1 MHSGGFSL
9 SEPNPGV
16 QSAIDTDGADS
27 YRSSPILSR
36 NRPLAVRGRLED
48 FLRTDKTPTM
58 IPLRREIHHG
68 GAKRIAGLALLAAAL
83 CIAPLGCATSKMTE
97 LRSAPKGPLVE
108 RLKLTSR
115 KGPQASA
122 RTRQFLRVND
132 LEENRDDP
140 KALLKGIQA
149 IIEREPTAPR
159 VYAFAELAFIEA
171 EKAKKKEPELALDLY
186 GASAF
191 HAYQYLFDKRFLA
204 NRNPY
209 DPQFR
214 GACDLYNG
222 ALEGA
227 LRLICADQGL
237 KPGKTYTIE
246 TASGAWHLQC
256 SLRSSRW
263 VPEDFDRFEFVSD
276 YELKGLKNQY
286 QTYGLGVPLIAVR
299 RRHANEPPAAK
310 YYPEGL
316 SFPVTAFVRPLPVG
330 NQDCCDVTAEHAG
343 IIELHDPLAVA
354 DIAVGDVRV
363 PLESDLTT
371 PMAYF
376 LNSPELNELATVGLL
391 DPGKLLDFRA
401 NSQERIMGLYMV
413 QPYEPGKIPV
423 LLVHGLWS
431 SPMTWMEMFNDLRS
445 VPVIRENYQFWFYLY
460 PTAQPF
466 WISAGQ
472 LREDLAKIRD
482 RVDPNHQERAL
493 DQMVLVGHS
502 MGGLVSRL
510 QTIESRDEFW
520 KLVSD
525 QPFSHVKAD
534 PEDRARLEKSL
545 FFHPNPSVRRVVT
558 VGTPH
563 RGSEM
568 SNDLTRWLSNKLIRL
583 PDMLDLTKDSV
594 ISENKELIRD
604 DRLLRIETSVDSLAP
619 DSPFFPVMLAG
630 NRAPWVRYHNIVGV
644 LPKKGITGY
653 LANGGDGVVAYS
665 SAKMDD
671 VVSEVTVPAMHS
683 DIHAHPRAILE
694 VRRILLEHLHEVYSS
709 GEINPVRMAA
719 VPWESNQV
727 RSPGWSQSGRP
738 VNLFA
743 APSPN

>member
-1 MHSGGFSL
+1 MLPF
-9 SEPNPGV
+9 
-16 QSAIDTDGADS
+16 
-27 YRSSPILSR
+27 
-36 NRPLAVRGRLED
+36 
-48 FLRTDKTPTM
+48 
-58 IPLRREIHHG
+58 RREFDHG
-68 GAKRIAGLALLAAAL
+68 GVRRVLTVTLLVATI
-83 CIAPLGCATSKMTE
+83 CAPMVGCATSKMTE
-97 LRSAPKGPLVE
+97 LRSAPRSPLVD
-108 RLKLTSR
+108 RFKLASR
-115 KGPQASA
+115 KGPQASD

-132 LEENRDDP
+132 FEDYRNDP
-140 KALLKGIQA
+140 EAMLKEIQTV
-149 IIEREPTAPR
+149 IEREPTAPH

-171 EKAKKKEPELALDLY
+171 EKVKNSDPKLALNLF
-186 GASAF
+186 GASAM
-191 HAYQYLFDKRFLA
+191 HAYQYLFDKRFLTK
-204 NRNPY
+204 RNPY

-237 KPGKTYTIE
+237 KPGETYTID
-246 TASGAWHLQC
+246 TASGSWHLQC

-263 VPEDFDRFEFVSD
+263 VAEDFERFEFVSD
-276 YELKGLKNQY
+276 YELKGLRNHY

-299 RRHANEPPAAK
+299 RRHDGEPPAAK
-310 YYPEGL
+310 YYPQRL
-316 SFPVTAFVRPLPVG
+316 SFPVTAFARPMPVG
-330 NQDCCDVTAEHAG
+330 NQDCCDADAQHAG
-343 IIELHDPLAVA
+343 ILELHDPLAVA

-376 LNSPELNELATVGLL
+376 LNDPDLNRLATVGLL
-391 DPGKLLDFRA
+391 NSEKLLDFRPD
-401 NSQERIMGLYMV
+401 SQERVMGPYMV

-472 LREDLAKIRD
+472 LREDLARIRET
-482 RVDPNHQERAL
+482 VDPRHQERAL

-510 QTIESRDEFW
+510 QTIESRDDFW
-520 KLVSD
+520 RLVSD
-525 QPFSHVKAD
+525 QPFSQVKAD
-534 PEDRARLEKSL
+534 PETRARLEKSL
-545 FFHPNPSVRRVVT
+545 FFHPNPSIRRVVT

-568 SNDLTRWLSNKLIRL
+568 SNDLTRWLSSKLIRL
-583 PDMLDLTKDSV
+583 PDMLDLTKGNV
-594 ISENKELIRD
+594 ISDNKELIRD
-604 DRLLRIETSVDSLAP
+604 DRLLRIETSIDSLAP

-630 NRAPWVRYHNIVGV
+630 YRAPWVRYHNVVGV
-644 LPKKGITGY
+644 LPKKGWTGY
-653 LANGGDGVVAYS
+653 FANGGDGVVAYS

-671 VVSEVTVPAMHS
+671 VLSEVSVPAMHS
-683 DIHAHPRAILE
+683 EIHAHPRAILE

-709 GEINPVRMAA
+709 GEIAPVRTAA
-719 VPWESNQV
+719 IPWQGNPM
-727 RSPGWSQSGRP
+727 RSPGWPQPDRP
-738 VNLFA
+738 VNLFV
-743 APSPN
+743 APSRN